1 MNRIG
6 KELVQERKE
15 ALLGERKPQV
25 ETDEQKTE
33 SDLLAALVRA
43 NLGSE
48 TQRMDDTDVLARVL
62 TLPHCRSR
70 TLTTLIGRDPN
81 FLRRGARNNV
91 IRDNLGTLRAR
102 TATRGPSSLTRGTSR
117 RRN

>member
-1 MNRIG
+1 MFPHYTEVSVVSLLLIQPSESDRAERAALATMNRIG

-15 ALLGERKPQV
+15 ALLGERKPQI

-48 TQRMDDTDVLARVL
+48 TQRMDDTDVLAREL
-62 TLPHCRSR
+62 MQCKCRSQ
-70 TLTTLIGRDPN
+70 TLTTLIPRDPN
-81 FLRRGARNNV
+81 ILRRWA
-91 IRDNLGTLRAR
+91 
-102 TATRGPSSLTRGTSR
+102 
-117 RRN
+117 